1 MGSRSRLE
9 KNSDSVRKRIAAHTF
24 DGEDGDEYGASA
36 FGGFTDYFRR
46 KKIKLQNLDADIRA
60 QAAGKPQLFAGVVAH
75 VNGYTQPSL
84 NDLHTL
90 IVQHG
95 GGFMQYL
102 DGKTTV
108 THIIASS
115 LTPKKAVEFR
125 QYRIVKPAWVVDSI
139 AAGRLLPW
147 NDYRV
152 VDEGETQKVLAFS
165 RGAVVSMTNTR
176 SRGYRDQTD
185 KSWYTNQLRASQAAP
200 PASSQAPNS
209 ARFSHQKLPTPG
221 DDDDDDIEDL
231 PPSHQPEEP
240 LSAQVRKGK
249 EKAKDLVTPPKTSP
263 TIAPHPSPDE
273 FGNIDD
279 IADGLHDGLYA
290 APTPARPPPRKR
302 RKSTP
307 PQDRIHAAEVAANPQ
322 KTNLTAE
329 EHNAIL
335 LRDPKIR
342 KSTVVDPNFLEQ
354 YYRESRLHHL
364 STWKADLKSQLQ
376 AMASEKTATQKA
388 HQKRVPGSRRYVL
401 HVDFDSFFAAVSLKK
416 NPEYK
421 TKPAVVAHGQGNGS
435 EIASCNYPARK
446 YGVKNGMWMK
456 RALELCPDLKILP
469 YDFPAYEEASRA
481 FYDAILATGG
491 LVQSVS
497 IDEALIDVSTICI
510 AVGGSDG
517 RQMNEGAVY
526 REQAKADEIAN
537 SLREQ
542 VKLRTD
548 CDVSVGIGGNIL
560 LAKVALR
567 KAKPA
572 GQHQIKPEE
581 ALDFIGQLQVQDL
594 PGVAWSIGGKLEDVG
609 VKLVKDIR
617 ELTKER
623 LTQILGPKTGEKL
636 YEYSR
641 GIDKQ
646 EIGEQVIRKSVSA
659 EVNWGVRFAT
669 QAQAE
674 EFIANLC
681 GELQKRLLKEKVKG
695 KQFTMKI
702 MRRAADAPIEPP
714 KHLGHGK
721 CDTFN
726 KSLVLG
732 VATNAKDVLAK
743 EAVGILRGFG
753 FSPGELR
760 GIGIQMTKL
769 EPMRSATDGGVEG
782 SQRRLQFK
790 MPHRPTSARKGPA
803 SIIETPVSAHKVHVT
818 VPQEPASAR
827 KEPAS
832 TGKEPALAQQDSIEE
847 ELPTIFDELKDAA
860 NIYDSSLPFAAPDP
874 PPSSIRRPPPAFVDV
889 DPIQDDPETPR
900 KLKTPAVDDDHVAFG
915 AAELNHSTPSRRPL
929 NVLGTQFIMPT
940 QVDPKV
946 LAELPSDIRSR
957 LLRQARQSS
966 PTPAARQ
973 PKLTTPRA
981 ASPTPSIPGSPSTP
995 SRRVPFAA
1003 TALPA
1008 QSQLDPEIIAAL
1020 PDDVRAEIL
1029 AQYAAAG
1036 LTQFSPSRRPKG
1048 VDQTLLP
1055 QSPRKNRIIGIS
1067 SRKPPQPKRGR
1078 GRPPRSAMLAQAAQA
1093 KSLSKDGK
1101 TLTQANFISLKNP
1114 ARQHDEE
1121 PIMQKD
1127 EDLDPDFLAALPND
1141 MRAEV
1146 LAEHKAAKLRA
1157 FRLALQQPRGMHKS
1171 APPHPAG
1178 HAGANAA
1185 LTLPKKVLRVP
1196 PPPKPSFTKQKIS
1209 HEKDLRSALR
1219 DWVVEFTAEGPY
1231 PEDVDALGK
1240 FLGRTVSEERDMR
1253 KAVGVVRWL
1262 EYVVGEMGE
1271 EEQDQHPEGGQ
1282 RELGDGKELWA
1293 DAVERVK
1300 AGVERAAKARGL
1312 GRVNWG

>member
-1 MGSRSRLE
+1 MGSRLE

-46 KKIKLQNLDADIRA
+46 KKIKLQNLDAEVRA
-60 QAAGKPQLFAGVVAH
+60 QAGDKPRIFRGVVAH

-84 NDLHTL
+84 NDLHTMM
-90 IVQHG
+90 VQHG

-115 LTPKKAVEFR
+115 LTPKKVVEFR

-147 NDYRV
+147 TDYRV
-152 VDEGETQKVLAFS
+152 VDEGEKQKVLAFN
-165 RGAVVSMTNTR
+165 RGTVVSTANNKQ
-176 SRGYRDQTD
+176 RGYRDQTD
-185 KSWYTNQLRASQAAP
+185 NSWYTSRLRASQAVP
-200 PASSQAPNS
+200 PSLSQAPS
-209 ARFSHQKLPTPG
+209 SSRFPQQKLPTP
-221 DDDDDDIEDL
+221 DDDEIEDL
-231 PPSHQPEEP
+231 PPSHQPED
-240 LSAQVRKGK
+240 LSSGEARKIKGK
-249 EKAKDLVTPPKTSP
+249 GKSLVTPPKTSP
-263 TIAPHPSPDE
+263 TIAPEPSPDE
-273 FGNIDD
+273 FGDFED
-279 IADGLHDGLYA
+279 IADELHDSLYA
-290 APTPARPPPRKR
+290 DPTPARPPPRKR

-307 PQDRIHAAEVAANPQ
+307 PQDRIHAAEVAANPR
-322 KTNLTAE
+322 KTELTAE

-342 KSTVVDPNFLEQ
+342 KSTVIDPNFLEQ

-388 HQKRVPGSRRYVL
+388 RQKRAPGARRYVL

-416 NPEYK
+416 HPEYK
-421 TKPAVVAHGQGNGS
+421 KKPAVVAHGQGSGS
-435 EIASCNYPARK
+435 EIASCNYPARE

-456 RALELCPDLKILP
+456 RALDLCPDLKILP
-469 YDFPAYEEASRA
+469 YDFPAYEKASRA

-497 IDEALIDVSTICI
+497 IDEALIDVSIMCI

-526 REQAKADEIAN
+526 REQAKADDIAK

-542 VKLRTD
+542 VKLRTE

-581 ALDFIGQLQVQDL
+581 VLDFIGQLQVQDL
-594 PGVAWSIGGKLEDVG
+594 PGVAWSIGGKLEDLG
-609 VKLVKDIR
+609 AKLVKDVR

-623 LTQILGPKTGEKL
+623 LTQVLGPKTGEKL
-636 YEYSR
+636 HEYAR
-641 GIDKQ
+641 GIDRQ
-646 EIGEQVIRKSVSA
+646 EVGEQVVRKSVSA

-669 QAQAE
+669 QEQAE
-674 EFIANLC
+674 EFITSLC

-732 VATNAKDVLAK
+732 VATNSKEVLTK
-743 EAVGILRGFG
+743 EALGVLRGFG

-769 EPMRSATDGGVEG
+769 EPMKSATDGGLDG

-790 MPHRPTSARKGPA
+790 MPAKPASVRKGPA
-803 SIIETPVSAHKVHVT
+803 GIIETPVSARKVHVD
-818 VPQEPASAR
+818 VPQEPHQEPASAR
-827 KEPAS
+827 KQ
-832 TGKEPALAQQDSIEE
+832 PALVQRDSIEE
-847 ELPTIFDELKDAA
+847 EPTNIFDELREAA
-860 NIYDSSLPFAAPDP
+860 KVYPFDSSLPFAAPDP
-874 PPSSIRRPPPAFVDV
+874 LSSNIRKPAAPAFVDA
-889 DPIQDDPETPR
+889 DPIQDEPETPR
-900 KLKTPAVDDDHVAFG
+900 KLKTPAGGDSHVAFG
-915 AAELNHSTPSRRPL
+915 AKELNQSTPSRKPL
-929 NVLGTQFIMPT
+929 NMLGTQFIMPT

-946 LAELPSDIRSR
+946 LAELPSDIRSK
-957 LLRQARQSS
+957 LLRQKRQSS
-966 PTPAARQ
+966 PTPAARE
-973 PKLTTPRA
+973 PD
-981 ASPTPSIPGSPSTP
+981 SPAFRGDSPGIDFPESPSTP
-995 SRRVPFAA
+995 SRQLPFAA

-1008 QSQLDPEIIAAL
+1008 QSQLDPEILAAL
-1020 PDDVRAEIL
+1020 PEDVREEIL
-1029 AQYAAAG
+1029 AQYTAAG
-1036 LTQFSPSRRPKG
+1036 LTQFSPSRRPRG
-1048 VDQTLLP
+1048 VDQTILP
-1055 QSPRKNRIIGIS
+1055 QSPRKNRIIGIPA
-1067 SRKPPQPKRGR
+1067 RKPAQIKRGR
-1078 GRPPRSAMLAQAAQA
+1078 GRPPRSAMLAAAAQA
-1093 KSLSKDGK
+1093 KAMDKDGK

-1114 ARQHDEE
+1114 ARQKAQEAVDAQDKNEA
-1121 PIMQKD
+1121 
-1127 EDLDPDFLAALPND
+1127 DLDPDFLAALPED
-1141 MRAEV
+1141 MRKEV
-1146 LAEHKAAKLRA
+1146 IAEHKAAKLRA
-1157 FRLALQQPRGMHKS
+1157 FRLALQKPRPGTSK
-1171 APPHPAG
+1171 APTNVPA
-1178 HAGANAA
+1178 
-1185 LTLPKKVLRVP
+1185 LPGQQSQKREHVVKVP
-1196 PPPKPSFTKQKIS
+1196 PPPKATFTKQKIS
-1209 HEKDLRSALR
+1209 REKDLRIAMR
-1219 DWVVEFTAEGPY
+1219 DWVHEFEDEGPY
-1231 PEDVDALGK
+1231 PEDVDALSAY
-1240 FLGRTVSEERDMR
+1240 LSRLVSEEGDMR
-1253 KAVGVVRWL
+1253 KAVGVVKWL
-1262 EYVVGEMGE
+1262 DYII
-1271 EEQDQHPEGGQ
+1271 
-1282 RELGDGKELWA
+1282 GDLESADRGKETWE

-1300 AGVERAAKARGL
+1300 AGATRAARQRGL
-1312 GRVNWG
+1312 GPVNFD

>member
-1 MGSRSRLE
+1 MGSRLE

-24 DGEDGDEYGASA
+24 DGEHGEEYGGSV

-46 KKIKLQNLDADIRA
+46 KKIKLQNLDAAIRA
-60 QAAGKPQLFAGVVAH
+60 QAGETPIIFGRVVAH

-115 LTPKKAVEFR
+115 LTPKKVIEFR

-139 AAGRLLPW
+139 AAGKLLPW
-147 NDYRV
+147 TTYRV
-152 VDEGETQKVLAFS
+152 VDEGETQKVLAFD
-165 RGAVVSMTNTR
+165 RGAVVSTATSR
-176 SRGYRDQTD
+176 QRGYRDQTD
-185 KSWYTNQLRASQAAP
+185 NSWYTSQLRASQPAP
-200 PASSQAPNS
+200 PAASQAPNPS
-209 ARFSHQKLPTPG
+209 RFPRQKLPTP
-221 DDDDDDIEDL
+221 DDDDIEDL

-240 LSAQVRKGK
+240 SSG
-249 EKAKDLVTPPKTSP
+249 EMCKAKDQCENLVTPPKTSP
-263 TIAPHPSPDE
+263 TLAPEPSPDE
-273 FGNIDD
+273 FGDIDD
-279 IADGLHDGLYA
+279 MADELHDSLYA
-290 APTPARPPPRKR
+290 QPAPAKPQPRRR

-307 PQDRIHAAEVAANPQ
+307 PEDRIHAADVAANPQ
-322 KTNLTAE
+322 KTELTAE
-329 EHNAIL
+329 QHNALL

-376 AMASEKTATQKA
+376 AMASETTATQKA
-388 HQKRVPGSRRYVL
+388 KQKHIPGARRYVL

-416 NPEYK
+416 NPEFK
-421 TKPAVVAHGQGNGS
+421 TKPAVVAHGQGSGS

-456 RALELCPDLKILP
+456 RALQLCPDLKILP

-481 FYDAILATGG
+481 FYDVMLSTGG

-497 IDEALIDVSTICI
+497 IDEALIDVSNICT

-517 RQMNEGAVY
+517 RQMNEGAVF
-526 REQAKADEIAN
+526 REQAKADEIAT

-581 ALDFIGQLQVQDL
+581 VLEFIGHLQVQDL

-623 LTQILGPKTGEKL
+623 LVQVLGPKTGEKL

-641 GIDKQ
+641 GIDRQ
-646 EIGEQVIRKSVSA
+646 EVGEQVIRKSVSA

-669 QAQAE
+669 QGQAE
-674 EFIANLC
+674 EFIASLC

-732 VATNAKDVLAK
+732 VATNAKDVLTK
-743 EAVGILRGFG
+743 EAIGILRGFG

-760 GIGIQMTKL
+760 GIGVQVTKL
-769 EPMRSATDGGVEG
+769 EPMKSATDGSLDG

-790 MPHRPTSARKGPA
+790 MLTKPINARKGP
-803 SIIETPVSAHKVHVT
+803 
-818 VPQEPASAR
+818 
-827 KEPAS
+827 
-832 TGKEPALAQQDSIEE
+832 DSIVKT
-847 ELPTIFDELKDAA
+847 PIT
-860 NIYDSSLPFAAPDP
+860 
-874 PPSSIRRPPPAFVDV
+874 PSPIVEA

-900 KLKTPAVDDDHVAFG
+900 KLKTPAAADDHVAFG
-915 AAELNHSTPSRRPL
+915 AAQLNQSTPSRRPL
-929 NVLGTQFIMPT
+929 NMMGTQFILPS

-946 LAELPSDIRSR
+946 LAELPSDIRAK
-957 LLRQARQSS
+957 LLRQRQPS
-966 PTPAARQ
+966 PTPAARGANW
-973 PKLTTPRA
+973 PGIDAPD
-981 ASPTPSIPGSPSTP
+981 SPCTS
-995 SRRVPFAA
+995 SRRKMPFAA

-1008 QSQLDPEIIAAL
+1008 QSQLDPEILAAL
-1020 PDDVRAEIL
+1020 PDDVRAEIMS
-1029 AQYAAAG
+1029 QYSAAG
-1036 LTQFSPSRRPKG
+1036 MTQFSPSRRPRG
-1048 VDQTLLP
+1048 VDQTILP
-1055 QSPRKNRIIGIS
+1055 QSPRKNRIIGIPAK
-1067 SRKPPQPKRGR
+1067 KPLQVKRGR
-1078 GRPPRSAMLAQAAQA
+1078 GRPPRSAMLAAAAQMKA
-1093 KSLSKDGK
+1093 TSKDGK

-1114 ARQHDEE
+1114 ERHHGDEPAAAAAGALPPRGSE
-1121 PIMQKD
+1121 A
-1127 EDLDPDFLAALPND
+1127 DLDPEFLSALPED
-1141 MRAEV
+1141 MRKEV
-1146 LAEHKAAKLRA
+1146 IAEHKAAKLRA
-1157 FRLALQQPRGMHKS
+1157 FRLALQRLRPGTSKAATHLPNLPQHTQPVSKRVV
-1171 APPHPAG
+1171 
-1178 HAGANAA
+1178 
-1185 LTLPKKVLRVP
+1185 KVPRP
-1196 PPPKPSFTKQKIS
+1196 EKATFTKQKL
-1209 HEKDLRSALR
+1209 HKEPDLRSAMR
-1219 DWVVEFTAEGPY
+1219 EWVHEFVDEGPY
-1231 PEDVDALGK
+1231 PEDVDALSK
-1240 FLGRTVSEERDMR
+1240 YLAKLVTEERDLS
-1253 KAVGVVRWL
+1253 KCVGMVKWL
-1262 EYVVGEMGE
+1262 DFVVGGHEGHE
-1271 EEQDQHPEGGQ
+1271 EGMQ
-1282 RELGDGKELWA
+1282 RWE
-1293 DAVERVK
+1293 DAIERVK
-1300 AGVERAAKARGL
+1300 AGVSRAAKGGGL
-1312 GRVNWG
+1312 GSINFD

>member
-1 MGSRSRLE
+1 MGSRLE

-46 KKIKLQNLDADIRA
+46 KKIKLQNLDAQVRA
-60 QAAGKPQLFAGVVAH
+60 QAGDKPKIFGGVVAH

-84 NDLHTL
+84 TDLHTMV
-90 IVQHG
+90 VQHG

-115 LTPKKAVEFR
+115 LTPKKAIEFR

-139 AAGRLLPW
+139 AAGQLLPW
-147 NDYRV
+147 TDYRV
-152 VDEGETQKVLAFS
+152 VDEGEKQKVLAFNK
-165 RGAVVSMTNTR
+165 GAVISTANNKQ
-176 SRGYRDQTD
+176 RGYRDQTD
-185 KSWYTNQLRASQAAP
+185 NSWYTSRLRASHAVP
-200 PASSQAPNS
+200 PSSSQAPS
-209 ARFSHQKLPTPG
+209 SSRFPRQKLPTP
-221 DDDDDDIEDL
+221 DDDEIDDL
-231 PPSHQPEEP
+231 PPSHQPEDLPSGE
-240 LSAQVRKGK
+240 ARKIKEKGK
-249 EKAKDLVTPPKTSP
+249 SLVTPPKTSP
-263 TIAPHPSPDE
+263 TIAPEPSPEE
-273 FGNIDD
+273 FGDIED
-279 IADGLHDGLYA
+279 IADELHDSLYA
-290 APTPARPPPRKR
+290 DPTPARPPPRRR

-307 PQDRIHAAEVAANPQ
+307 PQDRIHAAEVAANPR
-322 KTNLTAE
+322 KTELTAE

-342 KSTVVDPNFLEQ
+342 KSTVTDPNFLEQ
-354 YYRESRLHHL
+354 YYHESRLHHL

-388 HQKRVPGSRRYVL
+388 RQKRAPGTRRYVL

-416 NPEYK
+416 HPEYK
-421 TKPAVVAHGQGNGS
+421 KKPAVVAHGQGSGS
-435 EIASCNYPARK
+435 EIASCNYPARE

-456 RALELCPDLKILP
+456 RALELCPNLKILP

-497 IDEALIDVSTICI
+497 IDEALIDVSIMCI

-526 REQAKADEIAN
+526 REQAKADEIAK

-542 VKLRTD
+542 VKLRTE

-581 ALDFIGQLQVQDL
+581 VLDFIGQLQVQDL

-609 VKLVKDIR
+609 AKLVKDVR

-623 LTQILGPKTGEKL
+623 LTQVLGPKTGEKL
-636 YEYSR
+636 YEYAR
-641 GIDKQ
+641 GIDRQ
-646 EIGEQVIRKSVSA
+646 EIGEQVVRKSVSA

-669 QAQAE
+669 QQQAE
-674 EFIANLC
+674 EFITSLC

-732 VATNAKDVLAK
+732 VATNSKEVLTK
-743 EAVGILRGFG
+743 EAIGILRGFG

-769 EPMRSATDGGVEG
+769 EPMKSATDGNLDG

-790 MPHRPTSARKGPA
+790 MPAKPASVRKGPA
-803 SIIETPVSAHKVHVT
+803 SIIETPVSARKVHVD
-818 VPQEPASAR
+818 VPQESRQEPASAR
-827 KEPAS
+827 KQ
-832 TGKEPALAQQDSIEE
+832 PALMQRDSIEE
-847 ELPTIFDELKDAA
+847 EPTNIFDELREAA
-860 NIYDSSLPFAAPDP
+860 QVYPFDSSLPFAAPDP
-874 PPSSIRRPPPAFVDV
+874 LSSSTRKPAAPAFVDA
-889 DPIQDDPETPR
+889 DPIQDEPETPR
-900 KLKTPAVDDDHVAFG
+900 KPKTPAGGDSHVAFG
-915 AAELNHSTPSRRPL
+915 AKELNQSTPSRKPL
-929 NVLGTQFIMPT
+929 NMLGTQFIMPT

-946 LAELPSDIRSR
+946 LAELPSDIRSK
-957 LLRQARQSS
+957 LLRQKRQSS
-966 PTPAARQ
+966 PTPAARESD
-973 PKLTTPRA
+973 
-981 ASPTPSIPGSPSTP
+981 SPAFRGDSPGIDFSESPSTP
-995 SRRVPFAA
+995 SRRLPFAA

-1008 QSQLDPEIIAAL
+1008 QSQLDPEILAAL

-1029 AQYAAAG
+1029 AQYTAAG
-1036 LTQFSPSRRPKG
+1036 LTQFSPSRRPRG
-1048 VDQTLLP
+1048 VDQTILP
-1055 QSPRKNRIIGIS
+1055 QSPRKNRIIGIPA
-1067 SRKPPQPKRGR
+1067 RKPAQMKRGR
-1078 GRPPRSAMLAQAAQA
+1078 GRPPRSAMLAAAAQA
-1093 KSLSKDGK
+1093 KAMDKDGK

-1114 ARQHDEE
+1114 ARQKAQEAVDA
-1121 PIMQKD
+1121 QDKD
-1127 EDLDPDFLAALPND
+1127 EADLDPDFLAALPED
-1141 MRAEV
+1141 MRKEV
-1146 LAEHKAAKLRA
+1146 IVEHKAAKLRA
-1157 FRLALQQPRGMHKS
+1157 FRLALQKPRPGTSKAPTNVPALPGEQPQKRERVVK
-1171 APPHPAG
+1171 
-1178 HAGANAA
+1178 
-1185 LTLPKKVLRVP
+1185 VP
-1196 PPPKPSFTKQKIS
+1196 PPPKATFTKQKIS
-1209 HEKDLRSALR
+1209 REKDLRSAMR
-1219 DWVVEFTAEGPY
+1219 DWVHEFEDEGPY
-1231 PEDVDALGK
+1231 PEDVDALSDY
-1240 FLGRTVSEERDMR
+1240 LGRLVSEEGDMR
-1253 KAVGVVRWL
+1253 KAVGVVKWL
-1262 EYVVGEMGE
+1262 DYII
-1271 EEQDQHPEGGQ
+1271 
-1282 RELGDGKELWA
+1282 GDLESAGRGKETWE

-1300 AGVERAAKARGL
+1300 AGVTRAARQRGL
-1312 GRVNWG
+1312 GPVNFD